1 MKIKTVIFFILLIA
15 LIGGMVWVNGEA
27 DKINNDIGIAA
38 DTIYGDQTAAS
49 GLDIGLSFETN
60 GSLLW
65 KSNVAFRGNDTDVNT
80 EFTRGSFD
88 TWDKVTMGF
97 GVSTTPHDNNDA
109 LESYVRDTYGK
120 EPVGIY
126 SEGKGYFY
134 ITGDAVYSSYLG
146 YDEDS
151 IPEPTGTLPEGNC
164 VFTMEYDTYEGTDF
178 ITRPK
183 DESLRSITD
192 FGDDERILSIG
203 LSEDGSHLECIYQKG
218 NDIYLRA
225 VSTGSGEIT
234 TDEKVLKEAGD
245 IYAYYP
251 KDLETGD
258 ITMIANDKGFLIYE
272 NKDGNLSKV
281 MERSFHEEDGPDTLG
296 KWYEDNKYRRRKV
309 YYDGE
314 RLAVSFRIARPDPFY
329 KDHRGTAVLV
339 YEGDDLG
346 YVGVIGSELYGI
358 RDVSAPD
365 YYATEYEFGR
375 FIGQDMDELVTEYTD
390 GSRWYEPNEEYKA
403 VQKRNQEA
411 DKEEGLESP
420 TDQVFDTMGL
430 GYYDIE
436 YIKKGD

>member
-1 MKIKTVIFFILLIA
+1 MKIKTIIFFILLIA

-27 DKINNDIGIAA
+27 DKINNDIGITV

-49 GLDIGLSFETN
+49 GIDIGLSFETN

-80 EFTRGSFD
+80 EFTKGSFD
-88 TWDKVTMGF
+88 TWDKISDEMHGAT
-97 GVSTTPHDNNDA
+97 DYDKDQL
-109 LESYVRDTYGK
+109 LERYIRETYGK
-120 EPVGIY
+120 EAVGIY

-151 IPEPTGTLPEGNC
+151 IPEPTGTLPEGNS

-178 ITRPK
+178 ITRPM
-183 DESLRSITD
+183 DGSLRSITE
-192 FGDDERILSIG
+192 FGDDEKILNIG
-203 LSEDGSHLECIYQKG
+203 LSEDGSILECIYKKE
-218 NDIYLRA
+218 NEIFLRA
-225 VSTGSGEIT
+225 LSTANGEIL

-245 IYAYYP
+245 IYTYYP

-281 MERSFHEEDGPDTLG
+281 MDRSFTKEDGPETMG
-296 KWYEDNKYRRRKV
+296 RWYENNKYRCRKV

-314 RLAVSFRIARPDPFY
+314 RLAVSFRIARPDPSY
-329 KDHRGTAVLV
+329 QEHKGTAVLV
-339 YEGDDLG
+339 YDKDDLK

-358 RDVSAPD
+358 KDVSAPD
-365 YYATEYEFGR
+365 YYATDYEFGK
-375 FIGQDMDELVTEYTD
+375 FIGVDTDVLVTEYTD
-390 GSRWYEPNEEYKA
+390 GSRLYEPNEEVKA
-403 VQKRNQEA
+403 VQKRIREA
-411 DKEEGLESP
+411 DEAEGLDSP
-420 TDQVFDTMGL
+420 TDRVFDMMGL

>member
-1 MKIKTVIFFILLIA
+1 
-15 LIGGMVWVNGEA
+15 
-27 DKINNDIGIAA
+27 
-38 DTIYGDQTAAS
+38 
-49 GLDIGLSFETN
+49 
-60 GSLLW
+60 
-65 KSNVAFRGNDTDVNT
+65 
-80 EFTRGSFD
+80 
-88 TWDKVTMGF
+88 
-97 GVSTTPHDNNDA
+97 
-109 LESYVRDTYGK
+109 
-120 EPVGIY
+120 
-126 SEGKGYFY
+126 
-134 ITGDAVYSSYLG
+134 
-146 YDEDS
+146 
-151 IPEPTGTLPEGNC
+151 
-164 VFTMEYDTYEGTDF
+164 MEYDTYEGTDF
-178 ITRPK
+178 ITMPK
-183 DESLRSITD
+183 EGSLRSITD
-192 FGDDERILSIG
+192 FGADEKILSIG
-203 LSEDGSHLECIYQKG
+203 LSEDGSFLECIYKKG

-225 VSTGSGEIT
+225 VSTDSGEIT

-281 MERSFHEEDGPDTLG
+281 MERSFDEEDGPDTLG
-296 KWYEDNKYRRRKV
+296 RWYEDNKYRRRKV

-314 RLAVSFRIARPDPFY
+314 RLAVSFRIARPDPIY

-339 YEGDDLG
+339 YSGDDLE

-365 YYATEYEFGR
+365 YYATAYEFGR

-390 GSRWYEPNEEYKA
+390 GSSLYVPNEEYKA
-403 VQKRNQEA
+403 VQDRNLKA
-411 DKEEGLESP
+411 DEEEGLDSP

>member
-1 MKIKTVIFFILLIA
+1 MKIKTIIFFILLIA
-15 LIGGMVWVNGEA
+15 LVGGMVWVNGEA
-27 DKINNDIGIAA
+27 DKINNDIGISV
-38 DTIYGDQTAAS
+38 DTIYGDQTATD
-49 GLDIGLSFETN
+49 GIDIGLSFETN
-60 GSLLW
+60 ESLLW
-65 KSNVAFRGNDTDVNT
+65 KSNVAFRGNDTEANT
-80 EFTRGSFD
+80 EFTKGSFD
-88 TWDKVTMGF
+88 TQDKLFSEMHGATDY
-97 GVSTTPHDNNDA
+97 DNDQL
-109 LESYVRDTYGK
+109 LERYVRDTYGR

-151 IPEPTGTLPEGNC
+151 IPEPTETLPEGNS
-164 VFTMEYDTYEGTDF
+164 VFTMDYDTYEGTDF
-178 ITRPK
+178 ITRPE
-183 DESLRSITD
+183 DGSLRSITD
-192 FGDDERILSIG
+192 FGDDEKILSIG
-203 LSEDGSHLECIYQKG
+203 LSEDGSRLECIYKKG
-218 NDIYLRA
+218 NDINLRA
-225 VSTGSGEIT
+225 VSTDSGEIT
-234 TDEKVLKEAGD
+234 TDEKVLEEAGD
-245 IYAYYP
+245 IYIYYP
-251 KDLETGD
+251 KDLEVGD
-258 ITMIANDKGFLIYE
+258 VTMIANDESFLIYE
-272 NKDGNLSKV
+272 NRAGNLSKV
-281 MERSFHEEDGPDTLG
+281 IERSFDKEDGPDTLG
-296 KWYEDNKYRRRKV
+296 RWYEDNKYRCRKV

-329 KDHRGTAVLV
+329 KDHKGTAVLV
-339 YEGDDLG
+339 YSRDDLE

-403 VQKRNQEA
+403 VQKRNEEA
-411 DKEEGLESP
+411 DEEEGLDSP